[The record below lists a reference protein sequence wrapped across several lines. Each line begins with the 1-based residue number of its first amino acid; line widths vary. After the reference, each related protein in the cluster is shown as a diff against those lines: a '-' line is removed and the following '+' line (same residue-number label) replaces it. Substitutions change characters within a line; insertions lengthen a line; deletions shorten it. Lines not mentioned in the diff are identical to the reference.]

1 MNIFELQEILKS
13 RNISE
18 FSRKVLGIDVHEGQE
33 FWFQKSKK
41 QINILKPGNQWGK
54 TTAEA
59 IKHIYEAVCKPQLD
73 RFPMTAPDRFAFAY
87 KTLNFGI
94 TYEVANGVSEAIME
108 IVEGKYLL
116 PTGKYNKSLLAGFAI
131 KKVDSQPKMPQ
142 IIWWNNSRTLTR
154 SYDNLGAAFKR
165 LRLAFIS
172 GDECGDIPELILFV
186 NGTLLPRVLFFQGH
200 IDLVGT
206 AQPKGLEYEELSET
220 AQEDMLEFGDES
232 NYFILNHATY
242 PQFASVY
249 TNSFMSKDFIAT
261 IEAIADPQ
269 LREQIIY
276 GKYTEF
282 GKRLYTFEEVAQAFR
297 NNLTWDPETGITEYP
312 ERNGFYIFSVDVAG
326 SEDETS
332 LTCIRYGLRK
342 VLRDGNTV
350 PMKHR
355 VVFHKAWKGSSVSLD
370 LQYQMIL
377 QYFRVFKLV
386 SPARTRMVY
395 DAGALG
401 GKILGQAL
409 QSANPYPFPPKK
421 RRYTEVKAE
430 GQMKVKEVLTR
441 GRKIGIDDKG
451 KKKDINPDWGGVE
464 ISPLLKGLRKQ
475 LEIASKDD
483 DKLKNDQYTS
493 FMQAIHFIEMRT
505 PKSGAKN
512 KAMSFDVMR

>member
-1 MNIFELQEILKS
+1 MNVFELQEILRS
-13 RNISE
+13 RDIAE

-33 FWFQKSKK
+33 FWFDKSTK

-59 IKHIYEAVCKPQLD
+59 IKHIYHAVCKPQLD
-73 RFPMTAPDRFAFAY
+73 RFPMTPADRFAFAY

-94 TYEVANGVSEAIME
+94 TYEVANGVCEAILE

-116 PTGKYNKSLLAGFAI
+116 PTGKYNNSLLAGFAI

-186 NGTLLPRVLFFQGH
+186 NGTLLPRVLFFQGS

-220 AQEDMLEFGDES
+220 AQEDMADLGEES
-232 NYFILNHATY
+232 NYFILNHNTF
-242 PQFASVY
+242 PQYASVY
-249 TNSFMSKDFIAT
+249 TNKFMSSEFISK
-261 IEAIADPQ
+261 IEGIADPQ

-282 GKRLYTFEEVAQAFR
+282 GKRLYTFEEVAQMFKNDLPYDA
-297 NNLTWDPETGITEYP
+297 ETGFTEFP

-332 LTCIRYGLRK
+332 LTCIRYNLKK
-342 VLRDGNTV
+342 VLRGGEVV

-355 VVFHKAWKGSSVSLD
+355 VVFHKAWKGASVSLD

-377 QYFRVFKLV
+377 DYYRMFKMV
-386 SPARTRMVY
+386 SPARTRLVY
-395 DAGALG
+395 DSGALG
-401 GKILGQAL
+401 GKVLGQAL
-409 QSANPYPFPPKK
+409 ASANPYPFPPKK
-421 RRYTEVKAE
+421 RRYSEVKAE

-441 GRKIGIDDKG
+441 NRKLGMDEKG
-451 KKKDINPDWGGVE
+451 KKKDLNPDWGGVE
-464 ISPLLKGLRKQ
+464 ASPLIKGLRKQ

-505 PKSGAKN
+505 PKSGSHN
-512 KAMSFDVMR
+512 KAQSFDVMR